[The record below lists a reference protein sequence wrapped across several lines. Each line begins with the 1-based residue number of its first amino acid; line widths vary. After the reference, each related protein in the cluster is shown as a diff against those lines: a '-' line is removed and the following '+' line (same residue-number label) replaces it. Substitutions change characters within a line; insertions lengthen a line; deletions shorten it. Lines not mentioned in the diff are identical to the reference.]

1 MLHFTFVIS
10 SIFSIVLIIQLT
22 DVAINKAIE
31 AFKNARENF

>member
-22 DVAINKAIE
+22 DVAINKAM
-31 AFKNARENF
+31 KL